1 MRSHGMSRSRPR
13 RVGTRHEG
21 DSPGH
26 GDCRSSFL
34 EPPGRSFLCA
44 RDQKPEKARGSCRS
58 RGRQERAHRSL
69 ENRQPGFPQLP
80 PALSSFSG
88 NRKKCHPC
96 SRLTLLPMFPV
107 APALCIFESNSTTF
121 TECHPRLGNATH
133 KLRMML
139 KAVVEPV
146 LFGTKPDQ
154 HACGTAVASDHD
166 FLLFRQA
173 EVLRQ
178 IVLDFSES
186 YRLELA
192 CLLRRARLALRPSR

>member
-107 APALCIFESNSTTF
+107 APVRLPRCLMQHVARPPVSMSPKGAVRAGLTIRIVRPFFMRTTDD
-121 TECHPRLGNATH
+121 
-133 KLRMML
+133 
-139 KAVVEPV
+139 PV
-146 LFGTKPDQ
+146 SHND
-154 HACGTAVASDHD
+154 
-166 FLLFRQA
+166 R
-173 EVLRQ
+173 
-178 IVLDFSES
+178 
-186 YRLELA
+186 
-192 CLLRRARLALRPSR
+192 LRPLRLDEVEDLEPDGRVRAHIGLGGKPPFQG